1 VNAGST
7 LTLYV
12 DGYFANPF
20 DATCFITLTEKQ
32 LPFSIAR
39 ALLRD
44 GQGLPPGLAL
54 RTAISRVPALQ
65 HGDFVLTESIAI
77 AEYLEDTFP
86 ERRVFPADP
95 RGRARARQIMA
106 WVRFDLREL
115 RFERP
120 WFTTLY
126 PAAIQP
132 LSPAALREATELVGV
147 VARLFDEG
155 DLATWNIAH
164 ADLALTL
171 ARVRPDDVPIPDRV
185 RAFRESVYAHPSVR
199 AYIEHPRPPNAPP

>member
-1 VNAGST
+1 MSAGQ
-7 LTLYV
+7 LTLFV

-44 GQGLPPGLAL
+44 GQGLPPGLAS

-65 HGDFVLTESIAI
+65 HGDFVLTESLAI
-77 AEYLEDTFP
+77 ADYLEDTFP
-86 ERRVFPADP
+86 ERRVFPAGT

-106 WVRFDLREL
+106 WIRFDLREL
-115 RFERP
+115 RWERS
-120 WFTTLY
+120 WWTTLY
-126 PAAIQP
+126 PATLSP
-132 LSPAALREATELVGV
+132 LSASAKKEALELIDVVG
-147 VARLFDEG
+147 RLIAQG
-155 DLATWNIAH
+155 DLDGWSIAH

-171 ARVRPDDVPIPDRV
+171 ARIRDDDAPIPDRV
-185 RAFRESVYAHPSVR
+185 RAFRERIYAHPSVR

>member
-1 VNAGST
+1 MSQ

-44 GQGLPPGLAL
+44 GQGLPPGLASK
-54 RTAISRVPALQ
+54 TAISRVPALQ

-77 AEYLEDTFP
+77 AEYLEDMFP
-86 ERRVFPADP
+86 EHRVFPADP

-115 RFERP
+115 RYERP
-120 WFTTLY
+120 WWTTIY
-126 PAAIQP
+126 PATLPP
-132 LSPAALREATELVGV
+132 LSANAAREAAELVEV
-147 VARLFDEG
+147 VGRLISQR
-155 DLATWNIAH
+155 DLASWNIAH

-171 ARVRPDDVPIPDRV
+171 SRIRPDDVPIPERV
-185 RAFRESVYAHPSVR
+185 LAFLDATRAHPSVR

>member
-1 VNAGST
+1 MSGQ
-7 LTLYV
+7 LTLFV

-20 DATCFITLTEKQ
+20 DATCFIALTEKQ

-44 GQGLPPGLAL
+44 GQGLPPGLASQ
-54 RTAISRVPALQ
+54 TAISRVPALQ
-65 HGDFVLTESIAI
+65 HGDFVLTESMAI

-86 ERRVFPADP
+86 EHPVFPRDP

-115 RFERP
+115 RAQRP
-120 WFTTLY
+120 WSTTIY
-126 PAAIQP
+126 PANQP
-132 LSPAALREATELVGV
+132 PLTASAAREAAELAEVVG
-147 VARLFDEG
+147 RLLAQG
-155 DLATWNIAH
+155 DLDRWNIAH

-171 ARVRPDDVPIPDRV
+171 SRVREHDLRLPARVAEFHAAMLERP
-185 RAFRESVYAHPSVR
+185 SVKAYIAHPPPP
-199 AYIEHPRPPNAPP
+199 HPPP